1 MPLIDV
7 VAQEAGE
14 PGAALPHLA
23 EIIVG
28 FVAFS
33 VLVYIVGRY
42 AWPLFTKSH
51 EDHNRTISSGMKRA
65 ETEQQQAQ
73 DELARQRARL
83 AEVDNDAAR
92 IRDDAR
98 ADAERIKEDMAERA
112 REEADRVV
120 AQGRQSVEA
129 SRSRTVSDLRAEV
142 GRGSVELARRI
153 VSASLADDSRRG
165 RSVDSFLDQLESM
178 ADGTGDG
185 SGSNGSNG
193 SGSTPRTPHGSTAA
207 AGSGGAADGADR

>member
-28 FVAFS
+28 FVAFAI
-33 VLVYIVGRY
+33 LVYIVGRY

-51 EDHNRTISSGMKRA
+51 EDHRQAVSSGMKRA
-65 ETEQQQAQ
+65 ETEQEQAQ
-73 DELARQRARL
+73 EELGRQRARL

-98 ADAERIKEDMAERA
+98 ADAERIKEDMAGRA

-129 SRSRTVSDLRAEV
+129 SRSRTVSDLRVEV

-153 VSASLADDSRRG
+153 VAESLADDTRRSG
-165 RSVDSFLDQLESM
+165 SVDGFLDQLESM
-178 ADGTGDG
+178 AG
-185 SGSNGSNG
+185 SDSD
-193 SGSTPRTPHGSTAA
+193 TTR
-207 AGSGGAADGADR
+207 DGARR

>member
-1 MPLIDV
+1 
-7 VAQEAGE
+7 
-14 PGAALPHLA
+14 
-23 EIIVG
+23 
-28 FVAFS
+28 
-33 VLVYIVGRY
+33 
-42 AWPLFTKSH
+42 
-51 EDHNRTISSGMKRA
+51 MKRA

-73 DELARQRARL
+73 DELGKQRARL

-142 GRGSVELARRI
+142 GRGSVELARRM
-153 VSASLADDSRRG
+153 VSASLADDARRG
-165 RSVDSFLDQLESM
+165 QTVDGFLDQLESM
-178 ADGTGDG
+178 ADPGDGDG
-185 SGSNGSNG
+185 SGS
-193 SGSTPRTPHGSTAA
+193 TRRTPHGSTAA
-207 AGSGGAADGADR
+207 VVRSGGQPDGADR